1 MQRSKSEFDWINNN
15 LQDIIGQESNW
26 ILSKCLCR
34 TCRHLAW
41 LKKSRRPRQ
50 GQWTRQKALH
60 PSSFHCCHLQDLF
73 HVLVVSV
80 LIVLCVLQ
88 CAPGW
93 DLLCQRKSVERE
105 SCRSRGDIAVSPLN
119 ALSLHTFTV
128 SYCLL
133 GECESLKIM
142 TNVLRSWW
150 SADYGVRRCKSS
162 MKEMKRDK
170 KYVLKL
176 WNECWCT
183 K

>member
-1 MQRSKSEFDWINNN
+1 MTNRTIICWKNNKNKDSFLQRSKSEFDWINNN

-41 LKKSRRPRQ
+41 LKKSRRSRQ
-50 GQWTRQKALH
+50 DQWIRQKALH

-93 DLLCQRKSVERE
+93 DLLCQRNSVERE
-105 SCRSRGDIAVSPLN
+105 PSIKGWHCCVPVERS
-119 ALSLHTFTV
+119 LSTYFH
-128 SYCLL
+128 SQLL
-133 GECESLKIM
+133 SA
-142 TNVLRSWW
+142 WW
-150 SADYGVRRCKSS
+150 VR
-162 MKEMKRDK
+162 EP
-170 KYVLKL
+170 
-176 WNECWCT
+176 
-183 K
+183 